1 MKPSIKSWL
10 ELAATDLL
18 AAQRLQDDERLT
30 NISCFHSQQCVEK
43 GLKAL
48 LESRNIMPPKMH
60 DLIRLY
66 GMLEAELSIE
76 EDMLARLNEVYIDSR
91 YPTAIGS
98 LPHGAPSLEDTKA
111 FYEFARAFN
120 QKVIAIIGD

>member
-1 MKPSIKSWL
+1 MNPSIKSWL
-10 ELAATDLL
+10 ELAAADLL
-18 AAQRLQDDERLT
+18 AAQCLQEDERLT

-43 GLKAL
+43 SLKAL
-48 LESRNIMPPKMH
+48 LESRNIISPKTH

-66 GMLEAELSIE
+66 GLIEEQLSIE

-91 YPTAIGS
+91 YPAAIGL

-111 FYEFARAFN
+111 FYEFARNFN

>member
-1 MKPSIKSWL
+1 MNPSIKSWL
-10 ELAATDLL
+10 ELAAADLL
-18 AAQRLQDDERLT
+18 AAQRLQNDERLT

-43 GLKAL
+43 SLKAL
-48 LESRNIMPPKMH
+48 LESRNIIPPKTH

-66 GMLEAELSIE
+66 GMLEEQLSIE

-91 YPTAIGS
+91 YPAAIGS
-98 LPHGAPSLEDTKA
+98 LLHGAPSLEDTKA

-120 QKVIAIIGD
+120 QKIIAIIGD

>member
-1 MKPSIKSWL
+1 MNPSIKAWL
-10 ELAATDLL
+10 ELATADLL
-18 AAQRLQDDERLT
+18 AAQRLQGDEDLT

-43 GLKAL
+43 SLKAF
-48 LESRNIMPPKMH
+48 LESRNIPPPKTH

-66 GMLEAELSIE
+66 GMIEDPWSIE

-91 YPTAIGS
+91 YPAAIGL
-98 LPHGAPSLEDTKA
+98 LPHGAPSFEDTKA

-120 QKVIAIIGD
+120 QKVIALTGD